1 MHGSG
6 GTNQRIEGAVLH
18 NRVSFPIEG
27 PLKLDDVVGSVR
39 LDNW

>member
-1 MHGSG
+1 MHCPG
-6 GTNQRIEGAVLH
+6 GANQRIEGALLR

-27 PLKLDDVVGSVR
+27 PLKLDDVVAGVR